1 MSKEETPEEQEQT
14 GDQPQETNL
23 PQPDVEEAEEIPL
36 ATSFAEI
43 VTDKDILARLNDI
56 GFHTPTEVQAKSLA
70 PAVKG
75 GDLIIQA
82 QTGGGKT
89 LAFVIPL
96 LHKLNSLKQKDTS
109 STFALIVA
117 PTRELALQITEVI
130 SQLDSTLDPVLLIG
144 GADSAS
150 QRNKLTKD
158 ARVVVGTPG
167 RLLDMLRRRNLQ
179 LGKCRFFV
187 LDEADEMLSM
197 GFIEDVRAILSRL
210 PNKRQG
216 LLVSAT
222 ITGRVE
228 MLAHSFLNKPTRV
241 VVGDDPDEAPDIEHC
256 YVEVGGDLMA
266 KPSALCDLI
275 ETTRPRSAIIFCNT
289 KSDTK
294 LLEALMRR
302 RGFDARRINSDLTQG
317 QRDRIMKKIRAGDLQ
332 FLVATD
338 IAARGI
344 DIEQIDLVVNYNIHD
359 QSESYTHRTGRTG
372 RAGRSGKA
380 ISLVGPRDHGAFHY
394 LKKVLDVEFK
404 KIELP
409 SDDELAEASLAHLY
423 EVVREAKIEVKD
435 RHNCVA
441 RKLIKELGGIEEPT
455 EELEA
460 FVAKLCHHTIE
471 HFVNLDA
478 LSLEDEIEKETRSEK
493 KNEKNRDRDDSKRSS
508 KRERSEKGDSRKRR
522 DNNSEGSEKRSK
534 RRQDG
539 DKDKSKE
546 SEERSSRKKSSDKPD
561 PKEDVRLYIG
571 QGHAHGMT
579 PDIFRNIS
587 SEMADIDNRDLKN
600 LTIREHYGFVDVK
613 RFTADSIAKNLNGI
627 EYNGHTLPIELA
639 VVLSS
644 RRPRRDDSKRGGDR
658 RRNDNRRGGN
668 KDGRR
673 RSQSDSGRG
682 RSSRR

>member
-1 MSKEETPEEQEQT
+1 MSNEDMTEEQEENGEQSPESVP
-14 GDQPQETNL
+14 PQG
-23 PQPDVEEAEEIPL
+23 EEEQGEKEHGEEENTEPPL
-36 ATSFAEI
+36 ATTFTE
-43 VTDKDILARLNDI
+43 VVKDKAILKRLDEI
-56 GFHTPTEVQAKSLA
+56 GFTTPTEVQAKALG
-70 PAVKG
+70 PASQG

-96 LHKLNSLKQKDTS
+96 LQKLNAAKQQDTT
-109 STFALIVA
+109 STYALIVA

-130 SQLDSTLDPVLLIG
+130 AELDASLDPVLLIG
-144 GADSAS
+144 GADSAA
-150 QRNKLTKD
+150 QKKKLTND

-167 RLLDMLRRRNLQ
+167 RILDMLRRRNLR
-179 LGKCRFFV
+179 LNTCRFFV

-241 VVGDDPDEAPDIEHC
+241 VVGEDPDEAPDIEHC

-317 QRDRIMKKIRAGDLQ
+317 QRDRIMKKIRAGELQ

-359 QSESYTHRTGRTG
+359 QSESYVHRTGRTG
-372 RAGRSGKA
+372 RAGRSGRA

-394 LKKVLDVEFK
+394 LKKVLDVDFK
-404 KIELP
+404 KIDLP

-423 EVVREAKIEVKD
+423 EVIREAKVEIKD
-435 RHNCVA
+435 RDNCVA
-441 RKLIKELGGIEEPT
+441 RKLIKELGGIEDPT
-455 EELEA
+455 EELES

-478 LSLEDEIEKETRSEK
+478 LSLEDEIEKESRSEK
-493 KNEKNRDRDDSKRSS
+493 KRDREEKRSS
-508 KRERSEKGDSRKRR
+508 KRDKSERAGSRKQRG
-522 DNNSEGSEKRSK
+522 DDSEDSDKRSK
-534 RRQDG
+534 RHQDSD
-539 DKDKSKE
+539 DKDGKRSTKS
-546 SEERSSRKKSSDKPD
+546 RSNDKPD

-579 PDIFRNIS
+579 PEVFRNLT
-587 SEMADIDNRDLKN
+587 SEMADIDDRDLKN

-613 RFTADSIAKNLNGI
+613 RFSADSICSTINGI
-627 EYNGHTLPIELA
+627 EYNGHELPIELA
-639 VVLSS
+639 AVMSS
-644 RRPRRDDSKRGGDR
+644 RRGRRDDSKRGGDR
-658 RRNDNRRGGN
+658 RRNDSRRGN
-668 KDGRR
+668 NRDGKR
-673 RSQSDSGRG
+673 RSQNNSGR
-682 RSSRR
+682 RKSSRR